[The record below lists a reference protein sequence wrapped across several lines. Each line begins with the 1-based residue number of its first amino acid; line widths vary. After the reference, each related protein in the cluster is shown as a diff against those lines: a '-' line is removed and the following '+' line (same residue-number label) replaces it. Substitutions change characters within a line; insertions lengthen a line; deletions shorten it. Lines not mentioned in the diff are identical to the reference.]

1 MYFRLSSVF
10 LVLILKGVQ
19 CEVKL
24 VESEGGLVQPG
35 SSMKLS
41 CTASGFT
48 FSDYYMAWV
57 RQVPE
62 KGLEWVANINYD
74 GSSTYYLDSLKSR
87 FIISRDNAKNILYL
101 QMSSLKSE
109 DTATYYCARDTVSE
123 YYCELKHKPPA
134 EHSEPAE
141 GDEKH
146 TEI

>member
-1 MYFRLSSVF
+1 EM
-10 LVLILKGVQ
+10 
-19 CEVKL
+19 KL

-35 SSMKLS
+35 RSMKLS

-62 KGLEWVANINYD
+62 KGLEWVAKINYD

-87 FIISRDNAKNILYL
+87 FFISRDNAKNILYL

-109 DTATYYCARDTVSE
+109 DTATYYCARAHYVDERSYWYFDVWGTGTTVTVS
-123 YYCELKHKPPA
+123 
-134 EHSEPAE
+134 S
-141 GDEKH
+141 
-146 TEI
+146 

>member
-1 MYFRLSSVF
+1 
-10 LVLILKGVQ
+10 
-19 CEVKL
+19 EVKL

-109 DTATYYCARDTVSE
+109 DTATYYCARRAHYYAMDYWGQGTSVTVS
-123 YYCELKHKPPA
+123 
-134 EHSEPAE
+134 S
-141 GDEKH
+141 
-146 TEI
+146 